1 MFDSARLDDNHVLG
15 NFDCGTESL
24 NAWLIDHAR
33 RADARGIA
41 NVYVWTAA
49 GSPDVCAYFA
59 ICPTELVRSESGIT
73 GTMSGG
79 YSRIPGYLIA
89 RLAIDVSLRGNGYG
103 AQLLLDALGRAVA
116 ASKIGGGRLI
126 VVDAVDDN
134 AVDNNARRFY
144 EHFHFTPV
152 GKREN
157 RLVMKVSTAV
167 AALREAQ
174 DA

>member
-1 MFDSARLDDNHVLG
+1 MFNSARLDDNHVLG

-33 RADARGIA
+33 RADVRGIA

-73 GTMSGG
+73 GSMSGG

-103 AQLLLDALGRAVA
+103 AQLLLDALGRVVA

-134 AVDNNARRFY
+134 ARRFY
-144 EHFHFTPV
+144 ERFHFTPV

-157 RLVMKVSTAV
+157 RLVMKVSTPV